1 MSVSLI
7 DKIYECC
14 FVPEYWPDVLD
25 QLGHIANGPGA
36 SLFVVRE
43 DARYFTASSEP
54 RERARRMVDED
65 WLRRGTIIPRLFAQR
80 HSGFLIDVDFL
91 SLEELDR
98 EPIYRDMWR
107 PLGIGWAM
115 ATAIPIATG
124 ENTMI
129 VLSRRTEDGPFER
142 AAAESLDELR
152 PHLAR
157 SVMMSARLGLERARM
172 AGEALAALGIPALV
186 MDEAGKVLD
195 ANTLI
200 ESSNDYLIWRAFDRV
215 RLKDNA
221 ADLQLHNAIAD
232 SPSAAGVRSF
242 PMRNEGGSN
251 LRVAHIIPIRLS
263 ARDIFVRCAFV
274 FAIMP
279 LTRPQAPPVELVQS
293 LFDLTPAE
301 ARVARGLA
309 SGKTTEDIASDS
321 GVALSTVRTQMRSV
335 LEKTGCA
342 RQVDVVS
349 LLSGIMLQRTS
360 DQDSNL

>member
-1 MSVSLI
+1 MRRPDDSAVATIAPVWRRCRSSPSRRCPRRPNSMSVSLI

-43 DARYFTASSEP
+43 AARYFTASSEP

-172 AGEALAALGIPALV
+172 AGAALAALGIPALV

-200 ESSNDYLIWRAFDRV
+200 ESSSDYLTWRAFDRV
-215 RLKDNA
+215 RLKDDV
-221 ADLQLHNAIAD
+221 ADRQLNDAIAA
-232 SPSAAGVRSF
+232 SASGAQVRSF
-242 PMRNEGGSN
+242 PMRNDKDGT
-251 LRVAHIIPIRLS
+251 LRVAHVVPIRLS
-263 ARDIFVRCAFV
+263 A
-274 FAIMP
+274 
-279 LTRPQAPPVELVQS
+279 
-293 LFDLTPAE
+293 
-301 ARVARGLA
+301 
-309 SGKTTEDIASDS
+309 K
-321 GVALSTVRTQMRSV
+321 
-335 LEKTGCA
+335 
-342 RQVDVVS
+342 
-349 LLSGIMLQRTS
+349 
-360 DQDSNL
+360 

>member
-1 MSVSLI
+1 MGASLI

-14 FVPEYWPDVLD
+14 FVPEYWPDVLH
-25 QLGHIANGPGA
+25 QLGQIANGPGA
-36 SLFVVRE
+36 SLFVVRDE
-43 DARYFTASSEP
+43 TRYFTASPEP
-54 RERARRMVDED
+54 RDRARRMVDED

-157 SVMMSARLGLERARM
+157 SVMMSARLGLERAQM
-172 AGEALAALGIPALV
+172 AGEALAAVGIPALV
-186 MDEAGKVLD
+186 MDERGKVLD

-200 ESSNDYLIWRAFDRV
+200 ESSSEYLTWRAFDRV
-215 RLKDNA
+215 RLKDDI
-221 ADLQLHNAIAD
+221 ADRQLREAIAD
-232 SPSAAGVRSF
+232 SASEERVRSF

-251 LRVAHIIPIRLS
+251 LMVAHIIPIRLS
-263 ARDIFVRCAFV
+263 ARDVFVRCAFV
-274 FAIMP
+274 FSMMP

-293 LFDLTPAE
+293 LFDLTAAE
-301 ARVARGLA
+301 ARVARSLA
-309 SGKTTEDIASDS
+309 IGQTVEEIASEK
-321 GVALSTVRTQMRSV
+321 GVSPHTVRTQVRGVM
-335 LEKTGCA
+335 EKTGSR
-342 RQVDVVS
+342 RQADVVA
-349 LLSGIMLQRTS
+349 LLGGIGAIGG
-360 DQDSNL
+360 